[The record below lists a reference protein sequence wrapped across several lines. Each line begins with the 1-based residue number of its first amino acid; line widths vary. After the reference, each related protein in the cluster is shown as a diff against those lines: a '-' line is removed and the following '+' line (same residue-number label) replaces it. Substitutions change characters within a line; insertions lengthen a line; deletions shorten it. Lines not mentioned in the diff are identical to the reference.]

1 MAGKPRIEIDYN
13 TIYQS
18 NSCGPFKIIENMGRD
33 ERSRLFVKVKFL
45 ETGTEKITRYDIA
58 IDGKITDDLFGIDF
72 NKIYYSIYY
81 GPYKIIKYI
90 GRNKESKR
98 IVRIKFINSGYE
110 YDVLFRLALE
120 GKVKDQTIKHSDM
133 YIDSNIDQIKYD
145 DYIIEILKGR
155 WKSMMSRCYNEKAPH
170 YSEYGALGV
179 KVCNRWHNLENYLS
193 DIYLV
198 DNFIK
203 FYQNPTKYQLD
214 KDYKQL
220 SIPKCYRIYDVSRC
234 IFISIYDN
242 ANLAIMEKHDPKEFY
257 GIKRIGN
264 NFQVVFSIDG
274 SKFNFGIYSNI
285 IAAANAY
292 NYYYLMYSK
301 AECIQLLNN
310 VEYMPFE
317 ETQKY
322 LTNRQS

>member
-1 MAGKPRIEIDYN
+1 MAGKPRIEINYD
-13 TIYQS
+13 IVYQS

-33 ERSRLFVKVKFL
+33 ERSRLFVKIKFL

-58 IDGKITDDLFGIDF
+58 MAGKVIDDLFNIDF
-72 NKIYYSIYY
+72 NKIYYSTYY

-110 YDVLFRLALE
+110 YDVLLRLALE

-133 YIDSNIDQIKYD
+133 YIDPNIDQIKYD
-145 DYIIEILKGR
+145 DYIIEILRGR
-155 WKSMMSRCYNEKAPH
+155 WKSMMLRCYNEKDPN

-179 KVCNRWHNLENYLS
+179 KVCNRWHNVENYLS

-203 FYQNPTKYQLD
+203 FYQNPIKYQLD

-234 IFISIYDN
+234 IFLSIYDN
-242 ANLAIMEKHDPKEFY
+242 ANLAIMEKHDPKNSME
-257 GIKRIGN
+257 
-264 NFQVVFSIDG
+264 
-274 SKFNFGIYSNI
+274 
-285 IAAANAY
+285 
-292 NYYYLMYSK
+292 
-301 AECIQLLNN
+301 
-310 VEYMPFE
+310 
-317 ETQKY
+317 
-322 LTNRQS
+322 

>member
-1 MAGKPRIEIDYN
+1 MNGKVI
-13 TIYQS
+13 
-18 NSCGPFKIIENMGRD
+18 
-33 ERSRLFVKVKFL
+33 
-45 ETGTEKITRYDIA
+45 
-58 IDGKITDDLFGIDF
+58 DDLFNIDF

-110 YDVLFRLALE
+110 NNVLLRLALE
-120 GKVKDQTIKHSDM
+120 GKVKDQTVKYYNMH
-133 YIDSNIDQIKYD
+133 IDRNIDQIVYD
-145 DYIIEILKGR
+145 DYIVEILKGR
-155 WKSMMSRCYNEKAPH
+155 WKSMMSRCYNEKDPN

-193 DIYLV
+193 DIYLI
-198 DNFIK
+198 DNFLK
-203 FYQNPTKYQLD
+203 FYQNPIKYQLD

-257 GIKRIGN
+257 GIRKIGN

-285 IAAANAY
+285 IAAANVY
-292 NYYYLMYSK
+292 NYYYMKYSK
-301 AECIQLLNN
+301 AEIIQLLNN
-310 VEYMPFE
+310 VEYIPFE
-317 ETQKY
+317 DSQKY
-322 LTNRQS
+322 LINRQS